1 MIHGLDNVLS
11 LCINYI
17 TTKVTSQ
24 LMFFSHSKN
33 ERAIMHEDD
42 SEIGMPFNF
51 SKISLNHY
59 VYNSSSNNT
68 SAFISSPVLRNI
80 DR

>member
-1 MIHGLDNVLS
+1 
-11 LCINYI
+11 
-17 TTKVTSQ
+17 
-24 LMFFSHSKN
+24 MFFSHIKN
-33 ERAIMHEDD
+33 EKAIMHEDD

-59 VYNSSSNNT
+59 VYNLSLNNT
-68 SAFISSPVLRNI
+68 SGFISSPVLRNI

>member
-1 MIHGLDNVLS
+1 
-11 LCINYI
+11 
-17 TTKVTSQ
+17 
-24 LMFFSHSKN
+24 MFFSHIKN
-33 ERAIMHEDD
+33 EKANMHEDD

-68 SAFISSPVLRNI
+68 SAFISSPVLRSI

>member
-1 MIHGLDNVLS
+1 ML
-11 LCINYI
+11 
-17 TTKVTSQ
+17 
-24 LMFFSHSKN
+24 FSHIKN
-33 ERAIMHEDD
+33 EKANMHEDD

-68 SAFISSPVLRNI
+68 SAFISSPVLRSI